1 MTIEYNKLKFH
12 NNELLSI
19 TNTEKLENSTYLSNN
34 SNKKLVYSYNNT
46 EVKKNTNLKREP
58 SANLPKYI
66 IKKR

>member
-1 MTIEYNKLKFH
+1 MTIEYNKIKFH

-46 EVKKNTNLKREP
+46 EVKKTQT
-58 SANLPKYI
+58 
-66 IKKR
+66 